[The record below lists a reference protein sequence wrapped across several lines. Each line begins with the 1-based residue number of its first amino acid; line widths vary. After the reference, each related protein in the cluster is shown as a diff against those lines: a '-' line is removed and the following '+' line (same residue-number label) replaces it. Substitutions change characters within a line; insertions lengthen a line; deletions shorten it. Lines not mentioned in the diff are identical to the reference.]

1 MDDDLHNIED
11 LFRDGLEDNEEL
23 PSPKLWNDI
32 DNILDK
38 DKLVSITK
46 KYGNL
51 KKVAML
57 LLFLLLGLSIYQLRY
72 THTNEAVAKRNI
84 DGSDTETVNGI
95 NDNKRV
101 LSLNTQPQKPLDS
114 ISFNK
119 MRVQPDNNN
128 TIKNESSLNGTLNP
142 SNQKDNYN
150 QNITIDN
157 TLIDKSIPN
166 NKFKLG
172 NKYKP
177 ENKNKVNTD
186 SNAIAD
192 NMVASKNEKRAVT
205 NSSYKLKIK
214 NPGFVE
220 DRQQTTVNDNVE
232 STDQP
237 PQLLKR
243 LNPEGIDKI
252 NWQPKDFADTQKL
265 LQSIVNNKIHLHVSA
280 KNIVAANTKNKGS
293 KPSQFSV
300 TVFYSPDIAWY
311 RLQEDKPDNQID
323 NSAEIAESEQH
334 EFSSTVGA
342 LVDYNLSKYWSLQS
356 GLTYSNT
363 NIIVQPKT
371 IFAQSDNAGS
381 IKYRINT
388 SSGYGYVL
396 PSFSSNP
403 NIGDSL
409 YAFTTTHT
417 LKYINIPLA
426 LKYTI
431 TKGKFSFNGM
441 AGFSTNI
448 LTVGK
453 IETTLKKGFNNELQ
467 AVDKL
472 YGLKNIYFS
481 GLAGLGLDYKFNKKV
496 AFSFAPT
503 LRFALN
509 SINKDAPVKSYP
521 NTFGLV
527 LGLKIGI

>member
-1 MDDDLHNIED
+1 MDEDLHDIED
-11 LFRDGLEDNEEL
+11 LFRNGLEDNEEL
-23 PSPKLWNDI
+23 PSPKLWNNI

-38 DKLVSITK
+38 DNLISITK
-46 KYGNL
+46 KYSSL
-51 KKVAML
+51 KKVAVL
-57 LLFLLLGLSIYQLRY
+57 LLFLLLGLGIYELSYR
-72 THTNEAVAKRNI
+72 HTTEAVAKRNN
-84 DGSDTETVNGI
+84 SRSNTETI
-95 NDNKRV
+95 NKDNITA
-101 LSLNTQPQKPLDS
+101 LLPGTQSQKKADS
-114 ISFNK
+114 INISNK
-119 MRVQPDNNN
+119 AIKDQLVLNSVSN
-128 TIKNESSLNGTLNP
+128 TL
-142 SNQKDNYN
+142 NQKDSYN
-150 QNITIDN
+150 KNIVVDNALADKIIPGNKSKPDNKNVPENNAGSNGNAVADNNIT
-157 TLIDKSIPN
+157 S
-166 NKFKLG
+166 
-172 NKYKP
+172 
-177 ENKNKVNTD
+177 KNKQGKSTG
-186 SNAIAD
+186 
-192 NMVASKNEKRAVT
+192 
-205 NSSYKLKIK
+205 SSYKVQIQ
-214 NPGFVE
+214 NSTPVE
-220 DRQQTTVNDNVE
+220 AEQQTALNNDPELNNQQ
-232 STDQP
+232 T
-237 PQLLKR
+237 QLLKR
-243 LNPEGIDKI
+243 LNIIPVDKI
-252 NWQPKDFADTQKL
+252 RMQLKDSAGTGKL
-265 LQSIVNNKIHLHVSA
+265 LQPIAVNKISLPVES
-280 KNIVAANTKNKGS
+280 KNIVAVNTKNKGS
-293 KPSQFSV
+293 KPSRFSV
-300 TVFYSPDIAWY
+300 TLFYSPDIAWY

-342 LVDYNLSKYWSLQS
+342 LVDYNLNKHWSLQS

-363 NIIVQPKT
+363 SIIVLPKT

-403 NIGDSL
+403 IIGDSL

-417 LKYINIPLA
+417 LNYINIPLA

-453 IETTLKKGFNNELQ
+453 IETTLKKGFNNESE
-467 AVDKL
+467 VVNKL
-472 YGLKNIYFS
+472 LGLKNIYFS
-481 GLAGLGLDYKFNKKV
+481 SLVGLGLDYKFNKKM

-527 LGLKIGI
+527 LGLKIGL